1 MERFWNKIDIKGP
14 NDCWEW
20 KNGTHNGYGV
30 YWHNG
35 RNVRANRFALELTA
49 GPSPFE
55 GAMSLHSCDNP
66 TCCNPGHLRWGTNQ
80 ENKDDF
86 ILRKGRPQGER
97 SPTATL
103 TNEQVDRIYQS
114 RLDGKTIGEISE
126 ELGAPYTT
134 VENVYIGR
142 SWSHRLGIDGNPT
155 LEELRKSKPSKKRQA
170 YNRLVTDDLV
180 DDILKAR
187 VRGESASDIAERL
200 GLPLGT
206 VSPVHSG
213 LAFTH
218 RHGVNGNPTFD
229 ELRSVQAANPNQKLT
244 VDDILEIKALLSQ
257 GYWGKDI
264 AQKYGVSK
272 ATISNIKKG
281 KR

>member
-1 MERFWNKIDIKGP
+1 MERFWNKIEIKGP
-14 NDCWEW
+14 QDCWEW

-30 YWHNG
+30 YWHEG
-35 RNVRANRFALELTA
+35 RNVRANRFALELTV
-49 GPSPFE
+49 GPAPFD

-66 TCCNPGHLRWGTNQ
+66 ACCNPAHLRWGTTQ
-80 ENKDDF
+80 DNKDDF
-86 ILRKGRPQGER
+86 ILRKGRQQGER
-97 SPTATL
+97 SPMATL
-103 TNEQVDRIYQS
+103 TNDQVDRVYQH
-114 RLDGKTIGEISE
+114 RMAGKTIGEISE
-126 ELGAPYTT
+126 ELGVPYTT
-134 VENVYIGR
+134 VENIYVGR
-142 SWSHRLGIDGNPT
+142 SWSHRLGVDGNPT
-155 LEELRKSKPSKKRQA
+155 LEELRNSKPAKKRQA
-170 YNRLVTDDLV
+170 YNRIVSDDLV

-187 VRGESASDIAERL
+187 VQGESAGDIAKRL

-218 RHGVNGNPTFD
+218 RHGVDGNPTFD

-272 ATISNIKKG
+272 ATISNIKKSMG
-281 KR
+281 